1 MDYIIL
7 YIGNIF
13 IDSKYEKTE
22 IKRWMLRMRM

>member
-13 IDSKYEKTE
+13 IDSEYEKTE
-22 IKRWMLRMRM
+22 IKKWMHRMRM